1 MPSPIVEIYAPL
13 MVGAFMT
20 SVLYG
25 VAVMQMYIYY
35 QTSQRDPR
43 WMRLFVFY
51 LLLAETT
58 NTILD
63 VGIIFEPLIL
73 NYGSEIPL
81 IRSPLR
87 ELCHRWLSSYVSE
100 LIYTS
105 VLRADGV
112 MTVLISTPVQIFM
125 AWRIKIITQSRIPAL
140 VIAAFSL
147 TAMAGGI
154 WTTVSVSLQPDYQQF
169 ANFRAAPITWLV
181 SSAVT
186 DIFVSCFLVYSLSR
200 KRNDFSNDMISR
212 LIRYNVQTGT
222 ITSVA
227 ALADAIVFITDS
239 SATVFFSWDLCIAK
253 LYSLSLLSSLNA
265 RSNAKALKEY
275 EPNPLFNSS
284 EESSSSLNFR
294 APPLMSIAPNDNV
307 YELRTVTSPPSP
319 HLKSDLEAPEIY
331 VQQEV
336 FSRRDSGFSHPSAL

>member
-25 VAVMQMYIYY
+25 VTVMQMYIYY
-35 QTSQRDPR
+35 QTSQMDPR
-43 WMRLFVFY
+43 WIRLFVFY

-63 VGIIFEPLIL
+63 VGIVFEPLIL
-73 NYGSEIPL
+73 KYGSEIPL
-81 IRSPLR
+81 IRSPL
-87 ELCHRWLSSYVSE
+87 L
-100 LIYTS
+100 
-105 VLRADGV
+105 LRADGV
-112 MTVLISTPVQIFM
+112 MTVLISTPVQMFM
-125 AWRIKIITQSRIPAL
+125 AWRIKTITQSRIPAL
-140 VIAAFSL
+140 VIVAFSL

-169 ANFRAAPITWLV
+169 ADFRAAPITWLV

-200 KRNDFSNDMISR
+200 KRNAFSNDIISR

-239 SATVFFSWDLCIAK
+239 GATAFFSWDLCIAK

-265 RSNAKALKEY
+265 RSSAKALREY

-284 EESSSSLNFR
+284 EESSTSLNFR
-294 APPLMSIAPNDNV
+294 VPPLMSIAPNDNV
-307 YELRTVTSPPSP
+307 YELRSVSSPSSP
-319 HLKSDLEAPEIY
+319 HLKRDRDVEAPEIY
-331 VQQEV
+331 VEQEV
-336 FSRRDSGFSHPSAL
+336 FSRRDSGISHPSDL

>member
-1 MPSPIVEIYAPL
+1 
-13 MVGAFMT
+13 MVGAFVT

-25 VAVMQMYIYY
+25 VSHVHLLPNLSEVPNYIPLDCYSCADI
-35 QTSQRDPR
+35 TNRDPR

-63 VGIIFEPLIL
+63 VGIVFEPLIL
-73 NYGSEIPL
+73 RYGSEIPL
-81 IRSPLR
+81 IRSPL
-87 ELCHRWLSSYVSE
+87 L
-100 LIYTS
+100 
-105 VLRADGV
+105 LRPDGV
-112 MTVLISTPVQIFM
+112 MTVLISTPVQMFM
-125 AWRIKIITQSRIPAL
+125 AWRIRIITQSRIPAL
-140 VIAAFSL
+140 VIAVFSL

-169 ANFRAAPITWLV
+169 ADFRAAPITWLV

-186 DIFVSCFLVYSLSR
+186 DILVSCFLVYSLSR
-200 KRNDFSNDMISR
+200 KRNDFSNDLISR

-265 RSNAKALKEY
+265 RSSAQALKAY

-284 EESSSSLNFR
+284 EESSTSLNFR
-294 APPLMSIAPNDNV
+294 APPLMNVAPNDNV
-307 YELRTVTSPPSP
+307 YELRTVTSPSSP
-319 HLKSDLEAPEIY
+319 RLKGDLEAPEIY
-331 VQQEV
+331 VEQEV
-336 FSRRDSGFSHPSAL
+336 FSRRDSDISHPSAL

>member
-1 MPSPIVEIYAPL
+1 MPTPIVEIYAPL
-13 MVGAFMT
+13 MVGAFVT

-25 VAVMQMYIYY
+25 VTVMQMYIYY

-63 VGIIFEPLIL
+63 VGIVFEPLIL
-73 NYGSEIPL
+73 KYGSGIPL
-81 IRSPLR
+81 IRSPL
-87 ELCHRWLSSYVSE
+87 L
-100 LIYTS
+100 
-105 VLRADGV
+105 LRADGV
-112 MTVLISTPVQIFM
+112 MTVLISTPVQMFM

-140 VIAAFSL
+140 VIAVFSL

-154 WTTVSVSLQPDYQQF
+154 WTTVSVSLQPNYQQF
-169 ANFRAAPITWLV
+169 ADFRAAPITWLV

-186 DIFVSCFLVYSLSR
+186 DILVSCFLVYSLSR
-200 KRNDFSNDMISR
+200 KRNDFSNDIISR

-239 SATVFFSWDLCIAK
+239 GATVFFSWDLCIAK

-265 RSNAKALKEY
+265 RSSAKALKAY

-284 EESSSSLNFR
+284 EESSTSLNFR
-294 APPLMSIAPNDNV
+294 APPLMNIAPNDNV
-307 YELRTVTSPPSP
+307 YELRTVTSPSSP
-319 HLKSDLEAPEIY
+319 HLKRDLEASEIY
-331 VQQEV
+331 VEQEV
-336 FSRRDSGFSHPSAL
+336 FSRRDSGISHPSAL

>member
-13 MVGAFMT
+13 MVGAFVT

-25 VAVMQMYIYY
+25 VTVMQMYIYY
-35 QTSQRDPR
+35 QTSQKYELYTLRLDPR
-43 WMRLFVFY
+43 WMRLFVLY

-63 VGIIFEPLIL
+63 VGTVFEPLIL
-73 NYGSEIPL
+73 RY
-81 IRSPLR
+81 
-87 ELCHRWLSSYVSE
+87 
-100 LIYTS
+100 
-105 VLRADGV
+105 DGV
-112 MTVLISTPVQIFM
+112 MTVLISTPVQMFM
-125 AWRIKIITQSRIPAL
+125 AWRIRIIAQSRIAAL
-140 VIAAFSL
+140 VIAVFSF

-186 DIFVSCFLVYSLSR
+186 DILVSSFLVYSLSK
-200 KRNDFSNDMISR
+200 KRNDFSNDIITR

-222 ITSVA
+222 ITAVA
-227 ALADAIVFITDS
+227 ALADAIVFISDS
-239 SATVFFSWDLCIAK
+239 GATVFFSWDLCIAK

-265 RSNAKALKEY
+265 RSSAKASKAY

-284 EESSSSLNFR
+284 EESSSASLHFR
-294 APPLMSIAPNDNV
+294 APPLMNIMPNDNV
-307 YELRTVTSPPSP
+307 YELRNVSNP
-319 HLKSDLEAPEIY
+319 HSKRDLEAPEIY
-331 VQQEV
+331 VEHEV
-336 FSRRDSGFSHPSAL
+336 FSRRDSDV

>member
-13 MVGAFMT
+13 MVGAFVT

-25 VAVMQMYIYY
+25 VTVMQMYIYY
-35 QTSQRDPR
+35 QTSQKDPR

-63 VGIIFEPLIL
+63 VGIVFEPLIL
-73 NYGSEIPL
+73 RYGSEIPL
-81 IRSPLR
+81 IRSPLP
-87 ELCHRWLSSYVSE
+87 LQL
-100 LIYTS
+100 T
-105 VLRADGV
+105 DGV
-112 MTVLISTPVQIFM
+112 MTVLISTPVQMFM
-125 AWRIKIITQSRIPAL
+125 AWRIRIITKSRIPAL
-140 VIAAFSL
+140 VIAVFSL

-169 ANFRAAPITWLV
+169 ADFRAAPITWLV

-186 DIFVSCFLVYSLSR
+186 DILVSCFLVYSLSR
-200 KRNDFSNDMISR
+200 KRNAFSNDIISR

-222 ITSVA
+222 ITSIA

-239 SATVFFSWDLCIAK
+239 NATVFFSWDLCIAK

-265 RSNAKALKEY
+265 RSSAQALKAY

-284 EESSSSLNFR
+284 EESSNSLHFR
-294 APPLMSIAPNDNV
+294 APPLMNVAPNDNV
-307 YELRTVTSPPSP
+307 YELRTVSSPSSP
-319 HLKSDLEAPEIY
+319 RLKGDLEAPEIY
-331 VQQEV
+331 VEQEV
-336 FSRRDSGFSHPSAL
+336 FSRRDSDISHPSAL

>member
-13 MVGAFMT
+13 MVGAFVT

-25 VAVMQMYIYY
+25 VTVMQMYIYY

-63 VGIIFEPLIL
+63 VGIVFEPLIL
-73 NYGSEIPL
+73 RYGSEIPL
-81 IRSPLR
+81 IRSPLF
-87 ELCHRWLSSYVSE
+87 
-100 LIYTS
+100 
-105 VLRADGV
+105 LRADGV
-112 MTVLISTPVQIFM
+112 MTVLISTPVQMFM

-140 VIAAFSL
+140 VIAVFSF
-147 TAMAGGI
+147 TAMAGGV

-169 ANFRAAPITWLV
+169 ADFRAAPITWLV
-181 SSAVT
+181 FSAVT
-186 DIFVSCFLVYSLSR
+186 DILVSCFLVYSLSR
-200 KRNDFSNDMISR
+200 KRNDFSNDIISR

-227 ALADAIVFITDS
+227 ALADAIVFITNS

-265 RSNAKALKEY
+265 RSSAKALKAY

-284 EESSSSLNFR
+284 EEESSTTLNFR
-294 APPLMSIAPNDNV
+294 APPLMSVAPSDNV
-307 YELRTVTSPPSP
+307 YELRTVSSSSSP
-319 HLKSDLEAPEIY
+319 HLKRDLEAPEIY
-331 VQQEV
+331 VEQEV
-336 FSRRDSGFSHPSAL
+336 FSRRDSGISHPSAL